1 MQLKQLPQAT
11 RLACK
16 EDQASPTQAEAPPK
30 EPVHALSLS
39 FETRALF
46 FAKLALAEA
55 VESAVHGRT
64 DVSPFL
70 PGWPE
75 REIEGKHA
83 VANRSEARES
93 A

>member
-1 MQLKQLPQAT
+1 MRAPSFSLK
-11 RLACK
+11 AC
-16 EDQASPTQAEAPPK
+16 
-30 EPVHALSLS
+30 ALL
-39 FETRALF
+39 

-64 DVSPFL
+64 DVSPFS
-70 PGWPE
+70 PGRSE

-83 VANRSEARES
+83 VANRSEAREP